1 LQGNG
6 TSTCGASCYLNNW
19 ALEGLSGNGKTLDCT
34 VAPTFPTAE
43 SCTATLQNPPSCLT
57 MGKPTSLV
65 FEYTGAACSAT
76 TNTQGGKA
84 TCTTSGTLNDPVGV
98 RAAGSSTFGSYV
110 YTVTPSTGINT
121 GSKFTVT
128 YGGSTLKSDSYFE
141 VKDGQGDKQLLKI
154 HTSCSQPLAVG
165 DQFGSLKLVGFNGA
179 TGGQDVNYGYT
190 VTNLGAPVTVTSIVD
205 DKLGNVGSVPINLAT
220 GGSTQFTEMATIIG
234 TTTNRVD
241 VTATTGSGQQCTATD
256 SVTVTLTPPPPPEW
270 STCKGKLKSFTL
282 IWPSNEGTIYISGI
296 KNDAPVEAS
305 GTYKGLGKVTPG
317 QTVVFADAW
326 STNDLYLNISG
337 ALSGKSTFHVSCSD
351 ADMDGLTSTNLKQ
364 QQLPGKKQDCGKFE
378 GDGKATSTTSYIN
391 KWLLDGL
398 IDANNQVLDCSP

>member
-43 SCTATLQNPPSCLT
+43 TCTATLQNPPSCLT

-128 YGGSTLKSDSYFE
+128 YGGSTLKTDSYFE
-141 VKDGQGDKQLLKI
+141 VKDGQDDKQLLKI

-179 TGGQDVNYGYT
+179 TGGTNVNYGYKI
-190 VTNLGAPVTVTSIVD
+190 TNSGDPVTVTSIVD
-205 DKLGNVGSVPINLAT
+205 NKLGPVGQTPFPLGLGQSAQFIEEAT
-220 GGSTQFTEMATIIG
+220 LTG
-234 TTTNRVD
+234 TTTNVVT
-241 VTATTGSGQQCTATD
+241 VTALTATGAQCTDDD
-256 SVTVTLTPPPPPEW
+256 SVTVTFAPPPQPEW

-282 IWPSNEGTIYISGI
+282 IWPSNEGTIYIGGI

-351 ADMDGLTSTNLKQ
+351 ADMDGLTSTNQ
-364 QQLPGKKQDCGKFE
+364 QPQLEGKKQDCGKFE
-378 GDGKATSTTSYIN
+378 GDGKATKTTTYIN